1 MNNKI
6 QDAAIIYQGVSAFDG
21 KPIAAIATGIKR
33 KSKNSKTGA
42 MVQLWI
48 ISQGLSPYDT
58 SQASSDASNCGDCKH
73 RHSLGGGCYVDLLK
87 APNSVYNCYKRGG
100 YEDINAATLA
110 HLSTLKVRLGAYGD
124 MFAIPYKPLA
134 NFLTHIKKR
143 TGYTHAWQNLDKRSL
158 KLARKYFVASVDN
171 YEELIKAQDLELS
184 TFRVKAPAASNE
196 PITSM
201 KYRINEI
208 ECLNTT
214 HEIECADCLLCNGRD
229 TAKTRPRNIFID
241 AHGNKLDRF
250 NV

>member
-48 ISQGLSPYDT
+48 ISQDLSPYDA
-58 SQASSDASNCGDCKH
+58 SQASSDTSNCGDCKH

-110 HLSTLKVRLGAYGD
+110 HLSSLKVRLGAYGD

-134 NFLTHIKKR
+134 NFLKHVRKR

-158 KLARKYFVASVDN
+158 ELARKYFVASVDN
-171 YEELIKAQDLELS
+171 FEELVKAQDLELS
-184 TFRVKAPAASNE
+184 TFRVKAPKEVMTAD
-196 PITSM
+196 
-201 KYRINEI
+201 KFGYGI

-214 HEIECADCLLCNGRD
+214 HDIECADCLLCNGRD
-229 TAKTRPRNIFID
+229 TDKTRPRNIFID

>member
-6 QDAAIIYQGVSAFDG
+6 QDAAIIYQGASAFDG

-48 ISQGLSPYDT
+48 ISQDLSPYDT
-58 SQASSDASNCGDCKH
+58 SQVSGDASNCGDCKH

-100 YEDINAATLA
+100 YETINAATLA
-110 HLSTLKVRLGAYGD
+110 HLSSLKVRLGAYGD

-134 NFLTHIKKR
+134 NFLTHVKKR

-171 YEELIKAQDLELS
+171 FEELNKAQALELS
-184 TFRVKAPAASNE
+184 TFRVKNPN
-196 PITSM
+196 PNSM
-201 KYRINEI
+201 ESLTTVSEI

-229 TAKTRPRNIFID
+229 TDKVRPRNIFID
-241 AHGNKLDRF
+241 AHGNKSDRF